1 MLIGRVMTEQQHFQ
15 IIDTIRL
22 SGKTYEN
29 LIASIVEPK
38 TILEPYYED
47 SVNTIFNIDCLEV
60 LERLPDESIDMIF
73 ADPPYMLSND
83 GFTCQN
89 GRMVSVNK
97 GKWDKSC
104 GLETD
109 MQFHN
114 AWIAACRRVLKPE
127 GTIWISGTYHSI
139 YQCGYLLQKNN
150 FHILND
156 IAWFKP
162 NAAPNL
168 SCRFFTASHETLIW
182 ARKDKKSKH
191 TFNYDAM
198 KNGFFPEDKLKKA
211 HSQMRSVWS
220 IPTPPAGEKELG
232 KHPTQKPLSLLKRII
247 LASTNDN
254 AIILDPFNGGGTT
267 GIASTIIGK
276 RYYIGIEIDKE
287 YCELTKRKLIQI
299 SDDEEEIYFAIQ

>member
-1 MLIGRVMTEQQHFQ
+1 MTEQQHFQ
-15 IIDTIRL
+15 IIDNIRL

-47 SVNTIFNIDCLEV
+47 NVNTIFNIDCLEV
-60 LERLPDESIDMIF
+60 LERIPDESIDMIF

-97 GKWDKSC
+97 GKWDKSS

-109 MQFHN
+109 MEFHN

-182 ARKDKKSKH
+182 VRKD
-191 TFNYDAM
+191 T
-198 KNGFFPEDKLKKA
+198 
-211 HSQMRSVWS
+211 QMRSS
-220 IPTPPAGEKELG
+220 IRG
-232 KHPTQKPLSLLKRII
+232 
-247 LASTNDN
+247 N
-254 AIILDPFNGGGTT
+254 A
-267 GIASTIIGK
+267 A
-276 RYYIGIEIDKE
+276 
-287 YCELTKRKLIQI
+287 
-299 SDDEEEIYFAIQ
+299 